1 MTIDFYY
8 LPGSPPCRAIQM
20 TAKAVGVELN
30 LIRVE
35 LQKGEHLTD
44 EFIAIN
50 PQHNVP
56 TIVDNGFVLNE
67 SRAIMG
73 YLVDRYGR
81 PDDPL
86 YPRDPQKRAIVNQ
99 RLHFDMGTLYESFSS
114 YYFPVMFGGAAAVEA
129 ANYEKIEKAL
139 GFFEQFL
146 DGKTYACGEAFT
158 IADISLVASVSSFV
172 HADGVVIGKQQ
183 FPNVTRWFNKCK
195 QVTPRYDLNI
205 AGLREFKPYFELIK
219 NKA

>member
-8 LPGSPPCRAIQM
+8 LPASPPCRAILM

-35 LQKGEHLTD
+35 LQKGEHLTE
-44 EFIAIN
+44 EFKAIN

-73 YLVDRYGR
+73 YLVDKYGR

-99 RLHFDMGTLYESFSS
+99 RLHFDMGTLYESFAN
-114 YYFPVMFGGAAAVEA
+114 YYLPVMFGGATAVDP
-129 ANYEKIEKAL
+129 ANYAKIETAL
-139 GFFEQFL
+139 GFFETFL
-146 DGKTYACGEAFT
+146 QGKTYACGETFT

-172 HADGVVIGKQQ
+172 HADGVVIGKNY
-183 FPNVTRWFNKCK
+183 PNLSRWFNRCK
-195 QVTPRYDLNI
+195 QVTPRYDLNVS
-205 AGLREFKPYFELIK
+205 GLREFKPYFELIK